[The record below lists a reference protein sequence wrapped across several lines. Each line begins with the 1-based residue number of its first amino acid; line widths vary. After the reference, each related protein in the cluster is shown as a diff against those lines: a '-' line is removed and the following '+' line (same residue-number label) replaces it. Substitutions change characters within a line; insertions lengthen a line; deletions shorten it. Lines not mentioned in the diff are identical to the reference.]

1 MNINRKT
8 AVRLFIAIALTLC
21 SWLGP
26 AVACAESIE
35 YHRIVIL
42 SDAHLP
48 TTPRENA
55 DPAKQARILA
65 AKQKLLTDLNDWT
78 DVGLVVATGDVVASY
93 GADEEYAAAR
103 DFFGGLIQPQAFLV
117 GNHDYIYNGRNEQYR
132 LIRGDA
138 AQRQAKLERFR
149 REFEQSQLYYTQQ
162 RGRYLLVFLSADSLD
177 SKVLCQFS
185 HQQMTWLANVLAEN
199 KTRPTIIFAHA
210 PLAGTLTNYNKNINT
225 PSFIAQPEQ
234 EIRQVLHK
242 NPQVFLWVSGHTHT
256 PPTNP
261 DFAATI
267 NLYDGQV
274 RNIHNPDLDREVIW
288 TNSLY
293 LYPDKVVIK
302 TFRHSDQTWL
312 DQLERTIEVQ

>member
-8 AVRLFIAIALTLC
+8 AVRLFIAIALAFC
-21 SWLGP
+21 SWFGP
-26 AVACAESIE
+26 LAANAEPAD
-35 YHRIVIL
+35 YQRIVIL

-48 TTPRENA
+48 TTPRESP
-55 DPAKQARILA
+55 DLAKQARILA
-65 AKQKLLTDLNDWT
+65 AKQKLLADLNSWT
-78 DVGLVVATGDVVASY
+78 DVSLVVATGDVVASY
-93 GADEEYAAAR
+93 GADEEYTAAR
-103 DFFGGLIQPQAFLV
+103 EFFGNLTQPQAFIV
-117 GNHDYIYNGRNEQYR
+117 GNHDYIYSGRNEQYR

-149 REFEQSQLYYTQQ
+149 QEFNQQPLYYTQQ
-162 RGRYLLVFLSADSLD
+162 RGRYLLVFLSTDSSD

-185 HQQMTWLANVLAEN
+185 QQQMTWLANVLAEN
-199 KTRPTIIFAHA
+199 RARPTMIFAHA
-210 PLAGTLTNYNKNINT
+210 PLSGTLTNYNKNINT

-234 EIRQVLHK
+234 EIRQVLHN

-261 DFAATI
+261 DFAAAI